1 MSVPAVAARETA
13 RDLLRGVC
21 RAGVGV
27 AEYPA
32 DRADSPT
39 GLSQRLLERP
49 MIDLPPS
56 VAASGRRTSPET
68 RPEPCEKHERG
79 TGMSVTVFRRP
90 PRWRAPEMPS
100 GELSLQEPPSLSETL
115 GVGSLSML
123 FTVMPMAVGV
133 GAMLLMVV
141 IPLRTGGGFGGGV
154 GGMVQPMMMSLMMG
168 SMMFMGFGQFARG
181 GGERRGRL
189 RGIARR
195 AVRLAA
201 LPALVL
207 AGMAAGP
214 VAAAAAAPGS
224 VGPDGTQCVP
234 AVNDVFR
241 QLPWAQQRLAP
252 ERAWMLTR
260 GGSVTVAVLD
270 TGVSRSAPALAGRV
284 LPGRDVRTGGPAD
297 SDCAGHGTFVAGLI
311 AARPVGATPFAGVAP
326 DARILPIRVADEGSD
341 VHPDLLAKGIQAAV
355 QGGATVIAVV
365 ATAPFGSP
373 ALRQAVAL
381 ADERGAIV
389 VASAATMRGQQ
400 GDVAYPAA
408 LPGVVSVIGIGQD
421 GRPAATGTASRPTLA
436 APGANLVSVPP
447 AGDGNVQGSGVNL
460 GVAFVAGAAALVR
473 GYLPALPASAVRTRL
488 TTTADPFT
496 AADPSV
502 GSGVVDP
509 VAAITAVLPAAN
521 EHPPAPPRPQ
531 PVVLPPTPVIDHRPA
546 RAAVASAAE

>member
-1 MSVPAVAARETA
+1 
-13 RDLLRGVC
+13 
-21 RAGVGV
+21 
-27 AEYPA
+27 
-32 DRADSPT
+32 
-39 GLSQRLLERP
+39 
-49 MIDLPPS
+49 
-56 VAASGRRTSPET
+56 
-68 RPEPCEKHERG
+68 
-79 TGMSVTVFRRP
+79 
-90 PRWRAPEMPS
+90 
-100 GELSLQEPPSLSETL
+100 
-115 GVGSLSML
+115 ML

-195 AVRLAA
+195 A
-201 LPALVL
+201 
-207 AGMAAGP
+207 
-214 VAAAAAAPGS
+214 

-400 GDVAYPAA
+400 G
-408 LPGVVSVIGIGQD
+408 
-421 GRPAATGTASRPTLA
+421 
-436 APGANLVSVPP
+436 
-447 AGDGNVQGSGVNL
+447 
-460 GVAFVAGAAALVR
+460 
-473 GYLPALPASAVRTRL
+473 
-488 TTTADPFT
+488 
-496 AADPSV
+496 
-502 GSGVVDP
+502 
-509 VAAITAVLPAAN
+509 
-521 EHPPAPPRPQ
+521 
-531 PVVLPPTPVIDHRPA
+531 
-546 RAAVASAAE
+546 